1 MHWLRG
7 SLSRWR
13 RRADRGR
20 PDLALRRLAIE
31 SLEDRR
37 LLATLDLDVQLYGD
51 DGGSRGAPIAYARV
65 GETVFLSVTTEDQRL
80 SGTSA
85 GVIALPL
92 DLQWRN
98 DIIRYPLLSAAP
110 PTAPSAI
117 PLPPPTVPNAVVTP
131 SFPLQR
137 SVNQFNVDDVLD
149 PQVKEILGLRGASL
163 PAAGLGQAIGKGSPD
178 PLDPAKNEF
187 SLIHFEAVG
196 AGLRMPFQMTLAGSM
211 SFADGARLDGIAD
224 ASQDDPLTVTRYLR
238 VQAVVEGR
246 KFEDRNGNGELDEGE
261 PGLPGWQIA
270 AYLDQ
275 NGDGLLQQSEFL
287 AGPVP
292 QDGSPDGTVTTGADG
307 SYQLYLDTAEPRL
320 EGSCPAGA
328 PQAYIIVEVLNAGW
342 TQSFPRTLPNSV
354 LDPGLNTGSV
364 SLGEYGY
371 AVTIQPCDPNSGLDD
386 LDFGNFRHAAKSGV
400 KFEDTNGNGAKD
412 AGEPGLS
419 GWTIQLT
426 GTDGLGT
433 PVNLS
438 TTTDVDGAY
447 LFSVPPGTYTVNE
460 VPQSGW
466 TQSYPA
472 SGSYTV
478 TLQSGQA
485 DSDNDFGNFRPAT
498 KSGVKFEDANGNG
511 AKDAGEPGKAVWPIR
526 LTGAD
531 GLGNPV
537 NVETTTDSEG
547 RYSFSVPPGTY
558 TVYETLPGANW
569 HQSFPQAGAGIVTA
583 PNGTLGYQVAL
594 VSGQLDLDNDFGNY
608 CDVTNGGLK
617 FEDLNGN
624 GVRDPEEPGLP
635 GWTIRLTGTDGGGNA
650 VEMTATTGSDG
661 SYSFSV
667 PPGTY
672 TVYET
677 LPDATWK
684 QSFPRPGTGIVTA
697 PNGTRAY
704 QVTVVS
710 CSIDSDNDFGNLR
723 EAAVSGRKFADLNG
737 NGVRDAGEA
746 GLVDWAIRLNG
757 TDALGNPVNQTDQTD
772 DQGLYSFLV
781 PPGVY
786 TVCETLQNGWV
797 QTAPATGCYAVTL
810 TSGQLDGD
818 NDFGNRLANG
828 SLSGFVYADVDADGR
843 RDVDAHG
850 APIELG
856 LPQVEIALWRNGQLV
871 QTDQTGPDGWYHFED
886 LEPGTYDVVQV
897 AQPACFLDGTE
908 TVGIVLP
915 GRESRGTAGADR
927 ITGIAIGGGEH
938 GIDYNFGELGLTAA
952 CVNKRMLFGSAEPR
966 RATVYEPLDVSSA
979 VVRGTSGA
987 DQIQVQVVGGGVQVT
1002 VNGGPTQSFPT
1013 ADASILTID
1022 AGSGQDTVTYLGSAA
1037 SEVLRSQPT
1046 YAVVRDQVAGPL
1058 PAGGVAVDWTYA
1070 VEVVHAEQIEA
1081 TGGSGDARAVLQD
1094 SPGNDQLTAAGDSAT
1109 LTMATDED
1117 LDLLA
1122 RAVAFERVRA
1132 IAAAGGTDEAN
1143 QTPPLG
1149 YELDLVG
1156 DWLD

>member
-1 MHWLRG
+1 V
-7 SLSRWR
+7 
-13 RRADRGR
+13 R
-20 PDLALRRLAIE
+20 PDRVLRRLAIE
-31 SLEDRR
+31 PLEDRR

-51 DGGSRGAPIAYARV
+51 DGGSRGAPIDYARV
-65 GETVFLSVTTEDQRL
+65 GETLFLSVTTEDQRL

-98 DIIRYPLLSAAP
+98 DIIRYPTLSAVP
-110 PTAPSAI
+110 PPAPSAI
-117 PLPPPTVPNAVVTP
+117 PLPPPSVPNAVVTAN
-131 SFPLQR
+131 FILQR
-137 SVNQFNVDDVLD
+137 SVNQFNVDDVLE
-149 PQVKEILGLRGASL
+149 PQAKEILGLRGASL
-163 PAAGLGQAIGKGSPD
+163 PAAGLGQAIGKGPVD

-187 SLIHFEAVG
+187 SLIHFEAAG

-211 SFADGARLDGIAD
+211 SFADGARLDGLAD
-224 ASQDDPLTVTRYLR
+224 AGQDDPLTVTRYLR

-246 KFEDRNGNGELDEGE
+246 KFEDRNGNGELDAGE
-261 PGLPGWQIA
+261 PGLPDWTVA

-292 QDGSPDGTVTTGADG
+292 QNGSPDGTVTTGADG
-307 SYQLYLDTAEPRL
+307 SYQLYLDTAEPGTG
-320 EGSCPAGA
+320 GSCPAGA
-328 PQAYIIVEVLNAGW
+328 PQAYIIVEVLTGGW
-342 TQSFPRTLPNSV
+342 TQSYPRSPPNGV

-364 SLGEYGY
+364 SLGEHGY

-386 LDFGNFRHAAKSGV
+386 LDFGNFRHATKSGV

-412 AGEPGLS
+412 A
-419 GWTIQLT
+419 
-426 GTDGLGT
+426 D
-433 PVNLS
+433 
-438 TTTDVDGAY
+438 
-447 LFSVPPGTYTVNE
+447 
-460 VPQSGW
+460 
-466 TQSYPA
+466 
-472 SGSYTV
+472 
-478 TLQSGQA
+478 
-485 DSDNDFGNFRPAT
+485 
-498 KSGVKFEDANGNG
+498 
-511 AKDAGEPGKAVWPIR
+511 EPGKAVWPIR

-537 NVETTTDSEG
+537 NLETTTDSDG
-547 RYSFSVPPGTY
+547 RYSFSVPPGAY

-594 VSGQLDLDNDFGNY
+594 VSGQLDADNDFGNY
-608 CDVTNGGLK
+608 CDVTNGGVK

-624 GVRDPEEPGLP
+624 GVRDTGEPGLP
-635 GWTIRLTGTDGGGNA
+635 GWIIHLTGTDGRGDA

-661 SYSFSV
+661 GYSFSV
-667 PPGTY
+667 PPGIY

-677 LPDATWK
+677 LPDATWT
-684 QSFPRPGTGIVTA
+684 QSFPPPGTDIVTA

-704 QVTVVS
+704 QLTAVS
-710 CSIDSDNDFGNLR
+710 CSIDSDNDFGNFR
-723 EAAVSGRKFADLNG
+723 KAETSGRKFADLNG
-737 NGVRDAGEA
+737 NGVRDAGET
-746 GLVDWAIRLNG
+746 GLFDWVIRLNG
-757 TDALGNPVNQTDQTD
+757 TDALGNPVSQTDQTD
-772 DQGLYSFLV
+772 DQGLYSFLA

-786 TVCETLQNGWV
+786 TVCETPRSGWV

-810 TSGQLDGD
+810 TSGQLDDG
-818 NDFGNRLANG
+818 NDFGNRPANG
-828 SLSGFVYADVDADGR
+828 SLSGFVYADVDADGG
-843 RDVDAHG
+843 RDVDTHG

-856 LPQVEIALWRNGQLV
+856 LPQVEIALWRDGQLV

-897 AQPACFLDGTE
+897 TQSACYLDGTE

-915 GRESRGTAGADR
+915 GRESRGTVGADR
-927 ITGIAIGGGEH
+927 ITGIAIGGDEH

-979 VVRGTSGA
+979 VVRGTSGD
-987 DQIQVQVVGGGVQVT
+987 DQIHVQAVGGAVQVT

-1013 ADASILTID
+1013 ADASLLTID
-1022 AGSGQDTVTYLGSAA
+1022 AGPGQDSVTYLGSAA
-1037 SEVLRSQPT
+1037 GEVLRSQPT
-1046 YAVVRDQVAGPL
+1046 YAAVRDEFASPL
-1058 PAGGVAVDWTYA
+1058 PAGGVAVDWNHA
-1070 VEVVHAEQIEA
+1070 VELVQAEQIEA

-1094 SPGNDQLTAAGDSAT
+1094 SPGNDQLTAVGDSAT
-1109 LTMATDED
+1109 LTSATDAD

-1122 RAVAFERVRA
+1122 RAVAFERVRV
-1132 IAAAGGTDEAN
+1132 IAAAGGTDEAS

-1156 DWLD
+1156 DWLG